1 MRKVAGLALLG
12 VGLVTLS
19 GCKRQVPDD
28 IVRKTMTSAVRM
40 HAAGLVSVMCGGT
53 TKGLTNPVVTVTKKN
68 PDGSTGT
75 AHVRGG
81 PLFFSGKTPAPSQCE
96 GDVDFTYTY
105 TSRTTGS
112 SRNRRTT
119 TTWYLQHMK
128 LTAVQTPGVSMR
140 PFDEDPEGD
149 LDD

>member
-81 PLFFSGKTPAPSQCE
+81 PLFFFAFGGQLRRANRGITAAL
-96 GDVDFTYTY
+96 VA
-105 TSRTTGS
+105 TG
-112 SRNRRTT
+112 
-119 TTWYLQHMK
+119 
-128 LTAVQTPGVSMR
+128 
-140 PFDEDPEGD
+140 E
-149 LDD
+149 

>member
-1 MRKVAGLALLG
+1 MRKIAVFAVLGL
-12 VGLVTLS
+12 LS
-19 GCKRQVPDD
+19 LSMTGCKRQVPDD
-28 IVRKTMTSAVRM
+28 IVRKTVTSAVRL
-40 HAAGLVSVMCGGT
+40 HAAGLVSVMCGGPT
-53 TKGLTNPVVTVTKKN
+53 RGLTNPVVTVTKKN

-81 PLFFSGKTPAPSQCE
+81 PLFFTGKTPAPSQCE
-96 GDVDFTYTY
+96 GDIDYTYTY

-112 SRNRRTT
+112 GKNRRTM

-128 LTAVQTPGVSMR
+128 LAAVQTPGVATKQ
-140 PFDEDPEGD
+140 FEEDPEGD